1 MPIYTKQGQ
10 NEYQEFSYDKESD
23 FEKVI
28 VELSEKIFGPDSI
41 YFDIKKRVKGK
52 EIVSIPDGYVLDYA
66 NPNKPRLYIL
76 ENEIVSHD
84 PFKHIGNQMLRFVVS
99 FDDAKAEIWDLLMAE
114 IQSKKELLTKL
125 EAVVKKTSF
134 RNVDDLLN
142 CAVYAEF
149 SGIVVID
156 EIRPELSKVIEKIK
170 ANISVLEVK
179 TFKAQDG
186 SMCFHYDTLYEENEV
201 TVQPTSTTMTFIS
214 PEERKLSIERKAK
227 CDTIIVPAQEE
238 GFNRVFL
245 KENRWYAIKVGAA
258 MKDKIKYIA
267 GYQVAPISAITH
279 IAEVK
284 EIRPYKD
291 SGKYELLFSA
301 PALEITPI
309 KMNDPKYKPQGPIY
323 AEYSKLIKAKNLEEA
338 LSK

>member
-1 MPIYTKQGQ
+1 MPIFFEKTSI
-10 NEYQEFSYDKESD
+10 EYQEFRLNKESD

-41 YFDIKKRVKGK
+41 YFDIKRRVKGK
-52 EIVSIPDGYVLDYA
+52 DIVSIPDGYVLDFA
-66 NPNKPRLYIL
+66 NPQKPKLYIV

-99 FDDAKAEIWDLLMAE
+99 FDDAKAEIWDLLMHE
-114 IQSKKELLTKL
+114 IQNNKKTLTLL
-125 EAVVKKTSF
+125 ESVVKKTSF
-134 RNVDDLLN
+134 RNVDDFLN

-156 EIRPELSKVIEKIK
+156 EIRPELSRVIEKIK

-179 TFKAQDG
+179 TFKAEDG
-186 SMCFHYDTLYEENEV
+186 SFCYHYDTLYEEDE
-201 TVQPTSTTMTFIS
+201 TGVQDITASKNYLSI
-214 PEERKLSIERKAK
+214 EERKSSIERKAK
-227 CDTIIVPAQEE
+227 CDTIIVPAQED
-238 GFNRVFL
+238 GFNRVFI
-245 KENRWYAIKVGAA
+245 KENKWYAIRIGAA

-291 SGKYELLFSA
+291 TGKYELIFA
-301 PALEITPI
+301 EPAKSITPI
-309 KMNDPKYKPQGPIY
+309 KLNEAKYKPQGPVY
-323 AEYSKLIKAKNLEEA
+323 AEYSKLTKAKNLEEA
-338 LSK
+338 LAD